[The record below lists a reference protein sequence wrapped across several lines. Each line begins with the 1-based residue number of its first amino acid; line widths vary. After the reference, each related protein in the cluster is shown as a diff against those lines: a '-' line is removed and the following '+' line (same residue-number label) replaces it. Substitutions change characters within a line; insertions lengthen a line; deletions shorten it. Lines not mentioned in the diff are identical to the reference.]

1 MLKNKDRCIYRSL
14 VVIVTVFMFI
24 LSIFAQSGGP
34 YAINQSVISNGGVT
48 NSVGGQFALDG
59 TIGQAVAG
67 QTASN
72 PTTTAHAGFW
82 NPLAAVSV
90 SGQVTTPDGHGLRNA
105 TVSITDSQGVRRTV
119 TTSSFGFYRFDDVA
133 TGDVYMI
140 RIASRLYRFAPLTLQ
155 VTDTLI
161 NLDFVGLE

>member
-119 TTSSFGFYRFDDVA
+119 TTSSFGF
-133 TGDVYMI
+133 
-140 RIASRLYRFAPLTLQ
+140 
-155 VTDTLI
+155 TDSTMSQPVMFI
-161 NLDFVGLE
+161 